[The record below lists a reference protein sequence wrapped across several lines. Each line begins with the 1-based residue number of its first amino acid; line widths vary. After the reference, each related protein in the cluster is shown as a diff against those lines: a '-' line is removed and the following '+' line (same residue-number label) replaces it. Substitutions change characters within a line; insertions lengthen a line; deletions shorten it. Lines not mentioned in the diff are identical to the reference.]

1 MKTQFPIEVIEW
13 EDPTHAKADN
23 IKDLKKERGVVSHT
37 VGFVI
42 HEDERYLRMAGD
54 THPLSEKDHCKTLDS
69 TGIIIKSLIIN
80 RRKLKDASK

>member
-23 IKDLKKERGVVSHT
+23 VEDLKKEKGVITHT

-42 HEDERYLRMAGD
+42 HEDKRYLRMAGD
-54 THPLSEKDHCKTLDS
+54 TCPASEDNKNTLNS
-69 TGIIIKSLIIN
+69 TGVIMKSLIIS
-80 RRKLKDASK
+80 RRRLKEASSK